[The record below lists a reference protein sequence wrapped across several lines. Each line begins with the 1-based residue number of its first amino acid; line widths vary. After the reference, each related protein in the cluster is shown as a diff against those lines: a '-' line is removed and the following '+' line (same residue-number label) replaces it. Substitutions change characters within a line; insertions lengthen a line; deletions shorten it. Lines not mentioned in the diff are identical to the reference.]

1 MSFEPAAAVVSGGV
15 CLVGSAPIP
24 AAAGLGVTTLAI
36 EVELEGPGGDVV
48 DVRVS
53 LPSQHLEGT
62 LRRILVGRP
71 LEGHGDACS
80 SLLRSYRGPA
90 SSAVVIAL
98 ARVQALA
105 GLSAASA
112 IRGSRRVMRGAA

>member
-1 MSFEPAAAVVSGGV
+1 MSFEQAAAMTGCV

-24 AAAGLGVTTLAI
+24 AAAGLGVTTLSI
-36 EVELEGPGGDVV
+36 EVELEAPGGDVV

-71 LEGHGDACS
+71 LDGRGNAGS
-80 SLLRSYRGPA
+80 AVLRAYQGPA
-90 SSAVVIAL
+90 APAVVTAL

-105 GLSAASA
+105 GFSGVE
-112 IRGSRRVMRGAA
+112 RGGRRVMRGAA